1 MEKPPTS
8 LDLSA
13 LLLQEVLRRGTDVQM
28 SFSMTCTTLNPSL
41 TRIPSD
47 KLNPS
52 DNLLILPPQ
61 FPIPQLSE
69 LIFKISNMVVSYDYC
84 HLKILKNFLHW
95 SWHSIERNLIFSL
108 TLRILVQ
115 AYMYTKSYS
124 TLAIQ
129 PSGCAGFGSIHH
141 KQRTKCWSPQES
153 KFTGKS
159 SLCV

>member
-84 HLKILKNFLHW
+84 HLKILKNFLH
-95 SWHSIERNLIFSL
+95 
-108 TLRILVQ
+108 
-115 AYMYTKSYS
+115 
-124 TLAIQ
+124 
-129 PSGCAGFGSIHH
+129 
-141 KQRTKCWSPQES
+141 
-153 KFTGKS
+153 
-159 SLCV
+159 

>member
-1 MEKPPTS
+1 
-8 LDLSA
+8 
-13 LLLQEVLRRGTDVQM
+13 M

-115 AYMYTKSYS
+115 AYMYTNLTAHLPHNQVAVQVSE
-124 TLAIQ
+124 A
-129 PSGCAGFGSIHH
+129 
-141 KQRTKCWSPQES
+141 
-153 KFTGKS
+153 FTTNKGLSVDPHRKA
-159 SLCV
+159 SLQANPVCVYKWIDTTTYE